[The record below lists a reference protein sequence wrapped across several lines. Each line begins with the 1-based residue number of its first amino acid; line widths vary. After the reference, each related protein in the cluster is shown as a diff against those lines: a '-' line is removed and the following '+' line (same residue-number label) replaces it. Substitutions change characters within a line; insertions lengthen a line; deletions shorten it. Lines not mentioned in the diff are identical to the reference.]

1 MTPPESF
8 LAAKCSMIW
17 VEISGFL
24 LPLASRKVFLSSLDA
39 FGSVLSGRADLNRR
53 PHGPE
58 PRCKLLLLLAALGAV
73 FAIRAEGG

>member
-17 VEISGFL
+17 VEIMKFL

-39 FGSVLSGRADLNRR
+39 SGSDLSGRADLNRR

-58 PRCKLLLLLAALGAV
+58 PRCKWLLLLAAFWAV
-73 FAIRAEGG
+73 FAIRAVRG